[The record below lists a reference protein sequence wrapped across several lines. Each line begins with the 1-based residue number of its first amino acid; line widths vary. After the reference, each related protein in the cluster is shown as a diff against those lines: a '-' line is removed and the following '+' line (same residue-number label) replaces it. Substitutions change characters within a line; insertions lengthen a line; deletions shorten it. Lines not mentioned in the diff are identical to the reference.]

1 MSDLEMLDVA
11 VRYVY
16 ENRAWLTNEQI
27 EMYIDADSLIEGM
40 NIEEVKAVRERL
52 KQQLRVVRKKY
63 EEMLAAPPIYPP
75 APTPPLPASPPPER
89 EDCAMCTDQWNC
101 GCYMPNNDLNELNE
115 RINTQDNDLWTDC
128 NLGRMGLNC
137 RNYIDEPQKEE
148 QPSFITKD
156 ENYIDLT
163 CDADG
168 CTYGCGAKCG
178 AEEEE
183 DYSDMP
189 PLLPLSSQVNR
200 WPPITHQR
208 TEIVGAQATPR
219 GWLNP
224 EEDTEDEEPVPR
236 PSVPLP
242 PQQLRTLSGYRHPEL
257 ARMTTFNTEEQPQ
270 QAPKVKPLFPYNH
283 PVWPSP
289 RAKAVVQ
296 WLIRTGRTSKMTM
309 RETLGEPIS
318 ALTHEVCMRY
328 LAAYYG
334 LSHEQLLE
342 TSVFKLHNTPAMRSN
357 GLLCGCGLCR
367 SSRSLCSYEAY

>member
-16 ENRAWLTNEQI
+16 ENRAWLTNEQLDTY
-27 EMYIDADSLIEGM
+27 MDANSLMEGM
-40 NIEEVKAVRERL
+40 NIDEVRAVRERL
-52 KQQLRVVRKKY
+52 KKQLQDVREKY
-63 EEMLAAPPIYPP
+63 EELLGAAPLYP
-75 APTPPLPASPPPER
+75 PTPPLPVSPPPER
-89 EDCAMCTDQWNC
+89 DCAMCTDQWNC
-101 GCYMPNNDLNELNE
+101 GCYMPNAELNQRVNE
-115 RINTQDNDLWTDC
+115 QEPNEFWTDC
-128 NLGRMGLNC
+128 NLGRMGLNS
-137 RNYIDEPQKEE
+137 RNYLNEQEEDNE
-148 QPSFITKD
+148 QPSFITKE

-168 CTYGCGAKCG
+168 CQYGCGVKCG
-178 AEEEE
+178 AAEPYKAEEE

-189 PLLPLSSQVNR
+189 PLIPLSSQVNR
-200 WPPITHQR
+200 WPPITHPR
-208 TEIVGAQATPR
+208 TEIVGAHPK
-219 GWLNP
+219 GWFNP
-224 EEDTEDEEPVPR
+224 EEDTEDEEEPR
-236 PSVPLP
+236 AAPPQPLQ

-257 ARMTTFNTEEQPQ
+257 TRMTSFATEEPPQ
-270 QAPKVKPLFPYNH
+270 VPKVKPLFPYNH

-296 WLIRTGRTSKMTM
+296 WLIRTGRASKMTM
-309 RETLGEPIS
+309 SESLGEPIG

-357 GLLCGCGLCR
+357 GWLCACALCR
-367 SSRSLCSYEAY
+367 SSRSYELY